1 MSLGAERTGIR
12 LKFWK
17 MKPTRY
23 ARKSEMAL
31 SLSAAT
37 SCPPTKTVPWVG
49 LSIQPMR
56 LSRVVF
62 PPPGARGSASNTR
75 QVHPQRERLQAS
87 AQRRPLPVHPIW
99 DLGFRRPAWREQKTG
114 ALFPTMSQFPS
125 SVYGAPVALLKRS
138 GFDMMNSHFSEVLCR
153 VDKLKGR
160 HQVPLGAP
168 RTIS

>member
-1 MSLGAERTGIR
+1 VGRGAWENSEYPLMSLGAERTGIR

-17 MKPTRY
+17 MKPTRC

-37 SCPPTKTVPWVG
+37 SCPPTKMVPWVG

-75 QVHPQRERLQAS
+75 QVHPQRERFQAS
-87 AQRRPLPVHPIW
+87 AQRRPLPVHPFGIW
-99 DLGFRRPAWREQKTG
+99 DSEDRLGGRKRPEHCFRRCPNFRPRYTG
-114 ALFPTMSQFPS
+114 HRL
-125 SVYGAPVALLKRS
+125 
-138 GFDMMNSHFSEVLCR
+138 HC
-153 VDKLKGR
+153 
-160 HQVPLGAP
+160 
-168 RTIS
+168 